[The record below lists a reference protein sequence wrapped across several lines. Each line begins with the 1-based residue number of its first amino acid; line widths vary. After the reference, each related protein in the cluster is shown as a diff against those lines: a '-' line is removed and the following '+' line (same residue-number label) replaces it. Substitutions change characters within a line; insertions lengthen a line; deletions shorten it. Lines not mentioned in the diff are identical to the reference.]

1 MPEIDAVQIQFSP
14 QSLGL
19 LNLSLGFI
27 MFGVALQLTVDDFRQ
42 LARAPRPAFVGLASQ
57 FVVLPALTFAL
68 VLLVQPPPSIALGMI
83 LVAACPG
90 GNISNF
96 MSLHADGH
104 VALSVTLTAVSTV
117 AAMACTPLNLALWG
131 GLYPPTA
138 SLLQAVDVSFWN
150 VFQTVTVVL
159 GGPLLAGMAVRH
171 AAPAT
176 ARRLS
181 RVMQGL
187 SIALFA
193 VIVGVALARNVT
205 PLVGHLDTVFGLVLV
220 HNAAALA
227 AGYGLSAAAG
237 LPVRDRRTLAIE
249 TGIQNS
255 GLGLILTFNFFGGL
269 GGMALVAG
277 WWGIWHIVSG
287 LALSSLWRAQPVG
300 ALSSDVG

>member
-1 MPEIDAVQIQFSP
+1 
-14 QSLGL
+14 
-19 LNLSLGFI
+19 
-27 MFGVALQLTVDDFRQ
+27 
-42 LARAPRPAFVGLASQ
+42 
-57 FVVLPALTFAL
+57 
-68 VLLVQPPPSIALGMI
+68 MI

-96 MSLHADGH
+96 MAMNADGH

-117 AAMACTPLNLALWG
+117 AAIACTPLNLALWG
-131 GLYPPTA
+131 GLYAPAAP
-138 SLLQAVDVSFWN
+138 LLRAVDVSFWN
-150 VFQTVTVVL
+150 VFQTVTLIL
-159 GGPLLAGMAVRH
+159 GAPLLAGMAVRH
-171 AAPAT
+171 GAPAV
-176 ARRLS
+176 ALRLS

-187 SIALFA
+187 SIVLFA
-193 VIVGVALARNVT
+193 AIVGVALARNFT
-205 PLVGHLDTVFGLVLV
+205 SLIGHLGTVFGLVLV

-255 GLGLILTFNFFGGL
+255 GLGLILIFNFFGGL

-287 LALSSLWRAQPVG
+287 LALSSFWRAQPVG
-300 ALSSDVG
+300 ALSSEAG